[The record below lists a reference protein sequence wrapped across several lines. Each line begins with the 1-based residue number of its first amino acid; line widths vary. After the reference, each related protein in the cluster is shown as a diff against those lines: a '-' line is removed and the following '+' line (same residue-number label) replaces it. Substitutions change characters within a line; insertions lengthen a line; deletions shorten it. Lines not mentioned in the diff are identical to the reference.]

1 MGVQD
6 LLRNHPA
13 VGGLVGGAAI
23 GVTGAGIVNV
33 IGGAIKKRRAKKKT
47 TTKRASTTKRKTCKT
62 TRKSTKSKRS
72 TSSKKIKHTK
82 NGQPYIIL
90 PSGKAR
96 FISKKSEKLRKKRKG
111 GYR

>member
-23 GVTGAGIVNV
+23 GVTGAGIVNI
-33 IGGAIKKRRAKKKT
+33 IGKAVKKRKAKKKST
-47 TTKRASTTKRKTCKT
+47 TTRRKTTKRKTKKT
-62 TRKSTKSKRS
+62 TRKSTKPKRY
-72 TSSKKIKHTK
+72 SSNKKIRHTK